1 MSRVVAFLHKIHRPI
16 SILSLCVLYFW
27 NVSGKTKRMYQIL
40 RTTSAVMDAMADFLA
55 AAICIINTFAVSDL
69 ELQSIW
75 KSLEKID
82 KFLDIKSDTSF
93 VTTLHKFRHVIIA
106 THCMTVVTFGWDVS
120 SRSQAFGWD
129 VYQYNIVVLIFL
141 YKFLLM
147 VLQIYLLSR
156 SLDKRFTH
164 LHQKFVSLTN
174 HTDQNFVLSETVN
187 CMKCHYSLGEIME
200 KLGQL
205 YGWQMFLTEK
215 MLVLYLS
222 ETVYF
227 LYLLTSTGLVFHL
240 VQVIGYALWTTFMLV
255 ILVFPW
261 YKPDCNHAGVR
272 IDARVFLRQDQHRRK
287 TECPALLQF
296 DSGKRV
302 VNGEKDVEAVCTPSG
317 SGGPEN
323 LLSGM
328 DTG

>member
-1 MSRVVAFLHKIHRPI
+1 
-16 SILSLCVLYFW
+16 
-27 NVSGKTKRMYQIL
+27 MYQIL

-93 VTTLHKFRHVIIA
+93 VTTLHKYRHVIIA

-156 SLDKRFTH
+156 SLDNRFTY

-174 HTDQNFVLSETVN
+174 HTDQNFPLSEIAN

-205 YGWQMFLTEK
+205 YG
-215 MLVLYLS
+215 
-222 ETVYF
+222 
-227 LYLLTSTGLVFHL
+227 
-240 VQVIGYALWTTFMLV
+240 
-255 ILVFPW
+255 
-261 YKPDCNHAGVR
+261 
-272 IDARVFLRQDQHRRK
+272 
-287 TECPALLQF
+287 
-296 DSGKRV
+296 
-302 VNGEKDVEAVCTPSG
+302 
-317 SGGPEN
+317 
-323 LLSGM
+323 
-328 DTG
+328 